1 MATYDTAG
9 DLVELAHREN
19 DGIAVTLLW
28 NPADGGIVV
37 SVRDHEHLG
46 FELEADPA
54 HALDVYHHPFAYAAF
69 MSVGDASAAEAVV
82 AGRGA
87 EL

>member
-1 MATYDTAG
+1 MATYPATE
-9 DLVELAHREN
+9 LVELAHREN
-19 DGIAVTLLW
+19 DGIEVTLLW
-28 NPADGGIVV
+28 NPADGSIVV

-69 MSVGDASAAEAVV
+69 MNVDEAFTADALVTAHP
-82 AGRGA
+82 AGS
-87 EL
+87 